1 MTVLAVS
8 SWASPRHVQTAL
20 RPTLAC
26 AEDRGPDCPGRCCGV
41 RGEVAWI
48 GASSSFVTVD
58 FGALGLW
65 LAVTGALILVGTSLA
80 LLGPTPHG
88 GIATNSQDMLV
99 SSGTRSLWDLTKS
112 PGLHVTR
119 SQALVAVGV
128 GSVLI
133 LLGALFTVL

>member
-1 MTVLAVS
+1 MFKPLFVLRWLVRRTVGQIALGVAAVF
-8 SWASPRHVQTAL
+8 AV
-20 RPTLAC
+20 
-26 AEDRGPDCPGRCCGV
+26 
-41 RGEVAWI
+41 EVAWI
-48 GASSSFVTVD
+48 GASSAFVTLD